1 VLLLN
6 LIISQKDLLL
16 VVVCISCLHVYIA
29 SFTTDSCNKHKKKRD
44 QYKDHVRTARDE
56 RHMNDIVSRM
66 ALK

>member
-1 VLLLN
+1 MF
-6 LIISQKDLLL
+6 I
-16 VVVCISCLHVYIA
+16 LHHSPPILA
-29 SFTTDSCNKHKKKRD
+29 TNTKKKERD